1 MFTQCPLSTP
11 SCLGGE
17 IVRSIQHVGLER
29 GKLAKALFT
38 HGLMR
43 LGKEKEGAERKMQFE
58 KEGDDDLARKD
69 GQVGR
74 AWDDANL
81 RLHSISQKCF

>member
-1 MFTQCPLSTP
+1 
-11 SCLGGE
+11 
-17 IVRSIQHVGLER
+17 
-29 GKLAKALFT
+29 
-38 HGLMR
+38 MR